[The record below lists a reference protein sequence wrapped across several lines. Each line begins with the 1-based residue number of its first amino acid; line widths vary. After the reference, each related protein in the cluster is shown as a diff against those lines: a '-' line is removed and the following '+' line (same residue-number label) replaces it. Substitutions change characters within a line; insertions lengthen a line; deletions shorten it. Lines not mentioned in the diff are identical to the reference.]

1 MMQPTGDRLDL
12 LARQHVR
19 RGGTRPPNER
29 GAVVGLEAGP
39 WLEILQAPDRN
50 GLTVT
55 EVCRRYNIS
64 RKSYYSHLAR
74 YREHGVAGLAPRSR
88 RPKSFPARTSADI
101 EAVVVRVRLDR
112 PQWGA
117 RRIRTH
123 LLRSGSTRVPAVST
137 VHAIL
142 RRHGLVGT
150 GPDHGALSTVMTA
163 SMPEQLMT
171 THRAPSRAGSYT

>member
-1 MMQPTGDRLDL
+1 M
-12 LARQHVR
+12 
-19 RGGTRPPNER
+19 
-29 GAVVGLEAGP
+29 VGLEADP
-39 WLEILQAPDRN
+39 WLEILRAPGRN

-64 RKSYYSHLAR
+64 RKTYYSYLAR

-88 RPKSFPARTSADI
+88 RPKSFPAQTSADI

-123 LLRSGSTRVPAVST
+123 LLRAGSVRVPAVST

-142 RRHGLVGT
+142 RRHGLVGD
-150 GPDHGALSTVMTA
+150 GSDHVAMTA
-163 SMPEQLMT
+163 SRPEQLMT
-171 THRAPSRAGSYT
+171 THRTPSRAGSYS

>member
-1 MMQPTGDRLDL
+1 MMQPPGDRLEP

-29 GAVVGLEAGP
+29 GAVVGLEAEP
-39 WLEILQAPDRN
+39 WLEILQAADRN

-64 RKSYYSHLAR
+64 RKSYYSYLAR

-88 RPKSFPARTSADI
+88 RPKSFPARTSAEI

-123 LLRSGSTRVPAVST
+123 LQRAGSTRVPAVST

-150 GPDHGALSTVMTA
+150 GSDHEALRTAMTA
-163 SMPEQLMT
+163 PVPERSMT
-171 THRAPSRAGSYT
+171 THQTPSRAGSYT

>member
-1 MMQPTGDRLDL
+1 M
-12 LARQHVR
+12 
-19 RGGTRPPNER
+19 
-29 GAVVGLEAGP
+29 
-39 WLEILQAPDRN
+39 QAPERN

-64 RKSYYSHLAR
+64 RKSYYSYLAR
-74 YREHGVAGLAPRSR
+74 YRAHGVAGLAPRSR

-117 RRIRTH
+117 RRIRAH
-123 LLRSGSTRVPAVST
+123 LLRAGSGRVPSVST

-150 GPDHGALSTVMTA
+150 GSDDAVFSAAVPPSAN
-163 SMPEQLMT
+163 EQLMT
-171 THRAPSRAGSYT
+171 THRMPSHAGSYT

>member
-1 MMQPTGDRLDL
+1 M
-12 LARQHVR
+12 
-19 RGGTRPPNER
+19 
-29 GAVVGLEAGP
+29 VGLEAEP
-39 WLEILQAPDRN
+39 WLEIFQAPDRN

-64 RKSYYSHLAR
+64 RKSYYSYLAR

-117 RRIRTH
+117 RRIRAH
-123 LLRSGSTRVPAVST
+123 LLRAGTTRVPAVST

-142 RRHGLVGT
+142 RRHGLVGV
-150 GPDHGALSTVMTA
+150 GSDHEALGTIEPLT
-163 SMPEQLMT
+163 T
-171 THRAPSRAGSYT
+171 THPTPIGAGSYL

>member
-1 MMQPTGDRLDL
+1 MIG
-12 LARQHVR
+12 LAA
-19 RGGTRPPNER
+19 E
-29 GAVVGLEAGP
+29 P

-55 EVCRRYNIS
+55 EVCRRYNVS
-64 RKSYYSHLAR
+64 RKSYYSYLAR
-74 YREHGVAGLAPRSR
+74 YRAHGVAGLAPRSR

-117 RRIRTH
+117 RRIRAH
-123 LLRSGSTRVPAVST
+123 LLRVGSTRVPAVST

-150 GPDHGALSTVMTA
+150 RSDHEALCTA
-163 SMPEQLMT
+163 MPPAMPEQLMT
-171 THRAPSRAGSYT
+171 THRTPSRAGSYT